1 MKRDRLKNILFED
14 LIDFAKIA
22 ESDDV
27 SSYLYKYNDLY
38 YLAIAYSD
46 SILNSNDVK
55 DQLALA
61 YEYGNPTATTVDF
74 LSEHG
79 KKIMPVSALHLIRH
93 YFE

>member
-55 DQLALA
+55 DQH
-61 YEYGNPTATTVDF
+61 F
-74 LSEHG
+74 C
-79 KKIMPVSALHLIRH
+79 
-93 YFE
+93 

>member
-1 MKRDRLKNILFED
+1 M
-14 LIDFAKIA
+14 IDFAKIA

-46 SILNSNDVK
+46 SILNSNDIK

-74 LSEHG
+74 LNENN
-79 KKIMPVSALHLIRH
+79 VSICLTFNSTL
-93 YFE
+93 F